1 MSQENVEIVLGS
13 FDAFSRGDLEA
24 VVAILDPEVEWTQI
38 EEPEPAVGPEAVL
51 EAVARWT
58 EMWDGVQMT
67 VREQIDAGD
76 RVVVLL
82 HWSGR
87 SKPSGIPAEQS
98 AYNVFTLRNGKVVRM
113 REFGADSRAEAL
125 EAVGLSE

>member
-1 MSQENVEIVLGS
+1 
-13 FDAFSRGDLEA
+13 
-24 VVAILDPEVEWTQI
+24 
-38 EEPEPAVGPEAVL
+38 
-51 EAVARWT
+51 
-58 EMWDGVQMT
+58 VQMT

-76 RVVVLL
+76 HVLVLL